1 MPQTILTRSPSL
13 LCLPFVYT
21 SGHSIITNTQDDQED
36 LFGDSPGEI
45 DPEILQ
51 EILGKDREQV
61 RGRGPGSGPTRPQP
75 SLLLPRRPQTPKT
88 LGVVETGQATVI
100 TIDDDDTS
108 SNGSYQAKKIAIPED
123 PPRSAEEERR
133 HKAREE
139 GMEHSTPAI
148 QHSLVSTGPAQQPQ
162 GPNLRRPGNS
172 QAAVVAVDNDDNDDT
187 SSPRF
192 YHTETITVP
201 DDEGDIQMWLGI
213 RVVYRN
219 VVNLLLNHNSSQ
231 STTVGAFRNV
241 FYCIRGS
248 P

>member
-13 LCLPFVYT
+13 LCLPSVYT
-21 SGHSIITNTQDDQED
+21 SGHSNITNTQDDQED

-51 EILGKDREQV
+51 EILGKDREQEAEDE
-61 RGRGPGSGPTRPQP
+61 GPAPAPQP

-148 QHSLVSTGPAQQPQ
+148 QHS
-162 GPNLRRPGNS
+162 
-172 QAAVVAVDNDDNDDT
+172 
-187 SSPRF
+187 
-192 YHTETITVP
+192 
-201 DDEGDIQMWLGI
+201 
-213 RVVYRN
+213 
-219 VVNLLLNHNSSQ
+219 
-231 STTVGAFRNV
+231 
-241 FYCIRGS
+241 
-248 P
+248 